1 MARFDPEENR
11 MLTDEPVVPILLA
24 TDLAA
29 SRRFYEDVLGLPVQQ
44 SSESTVTYAWGGQ
57 PRLRLSASS
66 EGTKDSQTQATW
78 IVRNLRSEVDAL
90 RTRGA
95 EFEEYD
101 TDDVTTEDGI
111 ADQGEAYVAWLTDP
125 GGNVIGVEQAK

>member
-1 MARFDPEENR
+1 MI
-11 MLTDEPVVPILLA
+11 TDEPVVPILLA
-24 TDLAA
+24 TDLEA
-29 SRRFYEDVLGLPVQQ
+29 SRRFYEGTLGLTVQRA
-44 SSESTVTYAWGGQ
+44 SGSTVTYAWGGQ

-66 EGTKDSQTQATW
+66 EGTKDTQTQLTW
-78 IVRNLRSEVDAL
+78 VVADLRSEVDRL
-90 RTRGA
+90 RARGA

-101 TDDVTTEDGI
+101 TEDLKTEDGI